1 MIHRNDYK
9 RNQAF
14 EMIFFIMSVV
24 LLGAVSTYFLYKI
37 INPIITYIFVI
48 FILFMLFSFEKDS
61 IKRKNLVYLFLA
73 TVMGAGALYFNGSG
87 FGYLMFLIFPM
98 FTVSLLMKISLNKRF
113 YSSLSTIVLCSWGLA
128 AVTSIGFR
136 GSYIDSLMDGASV
149 DALNPNMVAL
159 VLGSAYW
166 FVRAWI
172 QRSRLRGELK
182 LPVTLGFSMVTLGC
196 ILLCRSR
203 TSLSAFFL
211 LVLLDGILGERMR
224 LSKKLAY
231 AFYWGIIMVG
241 TLLPLGYVFL
251 WENSTLKNISILGKS
266 IFTGRQYIWGNL
278 FEYMKQNPKAIWI
291 GTDHNTD
298 FYVMETFNLHN
309 SYMQIFAE
317 FGIIV
322 FLIYFLFLFYVLA
335 RAYKDGKISQNKRNY
350 LMMGFFLL
358 IVGYTETILV
368 YGLTL
373 IFLLLS
379 FGLLASQ
386 ESWEENHAIKK
397 NRKLYL

>member
-1 MIHRNDYK
+1 MSHSNDYK
-9 RNQAF
+9 SNQAF

-37 INPIITYIFVI
+37 INPIITYVFVI
-48 FILFMLFSFEKDS
+48 FILLMLFSFGKDS

-73 TVMGAGALYFNGSG
+73 AVMGAGALYFNGSG

-98 FTVSLLMKISLNKRF
+98 FTASLLMKISLNKRF
-113 YSSLSTIVLCSWGLA
+113 YSSLGAIVLCSWGLA

-172 QRSRLRGELK
+172 QRSRLRGQLK
-182 LPVTLGFSMVTLGC
+182 PPVTLGFSAVTFGC

-203 TSLSAFFL
+203 TSLAAL
-211 LVLLDGILGERMR
+211 LSMILLDGVLGKRMR

-231 AFYWGIIMVG
+231 AFYWGIVMVG
-241 TLLPLGYVFL
+241 ILLPMGYVFL
-251 WENSTLKNISILGKS
+251 WENSTLKNINILGKS

-291 GTDHNTD
+291 GTGYNTD

-322 FLIYFLFLFYVLA
+322 FIIYFLFLFYVLSK
-335 RAYKDGKISQNKRNY
+335 AYKLS
-350 LMMGFFLL
+350 L
-358 IVGYTETILV
+358 IHI
-368 YGLTL
+368 
-373 IFLLLS
+373 
-379 FGLLASQ
+379 
-386 ESWEENHAIKK
+386 
-397 NRKLYL
+397 